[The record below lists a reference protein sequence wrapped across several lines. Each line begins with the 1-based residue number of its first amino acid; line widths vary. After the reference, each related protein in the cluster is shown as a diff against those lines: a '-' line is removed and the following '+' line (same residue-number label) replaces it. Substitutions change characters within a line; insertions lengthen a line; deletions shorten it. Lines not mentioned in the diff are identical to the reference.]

1 MIMLDDVFVYKE
13 CVWMVINNV
22 LVLDWEYY

>member
-22 LVLDWEYY
+22 LGLDWEYY